1 MIPSSLRMVGLKNTA
16 GAFFTFMAFIV
27 IVWLLI
33 PAYLLRLNLSLNVT
47 AIKYWA
53 KPRLSVQHYAAA
65 SVGCGI
71 IPIEYDS
78 ICVGWR
84 SLLER

>member
-1 MIPSSLRMVGLKNTA
+1 MVGLKNTA

-71 IPIEYDS
+71 FPVEYDS
-78 ICVGWR
+78 ICVGGR